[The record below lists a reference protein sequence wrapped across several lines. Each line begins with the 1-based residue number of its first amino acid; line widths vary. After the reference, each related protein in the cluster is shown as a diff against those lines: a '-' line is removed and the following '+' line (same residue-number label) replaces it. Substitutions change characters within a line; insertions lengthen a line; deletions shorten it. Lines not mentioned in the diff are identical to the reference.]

1 MPAKKRRKLASF
13 ALGPAGNNPV
23 CPFQEGRVRCGKRG
37 GVCSIQR
44 YDAESDRHQIT
55 RAAQASELPIATCP
69 HRFSE
74 GNLVPRWLASI
85 VGFDRYFIAREVPF
99 MRSPTTDRPAGRIDL
114 VIANDLSASKW
125 LGLEIQAVYFSG
137 KGMQKDFELLLE
149 DEGDNPPAPRAN
161 RRPDWRSSSAKR
173 LMPQAQI
180 KVPTLRRWGTK
191 LAIAVDWPFFNAIGG
206 ASDNPSHDL
215 DDGDVIWLVP
225 QISAEYR
232 LEPFHWEVLTLEDS
246 SKKLL
251 SAETVKRGE
260 FEQGLKERLRAEGS
274 SR

>member
-1 MPAKKRRKLASF
+1 
-13 ALGPAGNNPV
+13 
-23 CPFQEGRVRCGKRG
+23 
-37 GVCSIQR
+37 
-44 YDAESDRHQIT
+44 
-55 RAAQASELPIATCP
+55 
-69 HRFSE
+69 
-74 GNLVPRWLASI
+74 
-85 VGFDRYFIAREVPF
+85 
-99 MRSPTTDRPAGRIDL
+99 
-114 VIANDLSASKW
+114 
-125 LGLEIQAVYFSG
+125 
-137 KGMQKDFELLLE
+137 
-149 DEGDNPPAPRAN
+149 
-161 RRPDWRSSSAKR
+161 
-173 LMPQAQI
+173 MPQAQI